1 MEKGLKPKTVITY
14 EGKDVS
20 GDFAP
25 ILCGV
30 SFKDY
35 LDGRAGEIEI
45 NLSNREGFFWG
56 DWYPDIDDEIH
67 ILIGYEGGDMLDA
80 GIFWV
85 DEVSLSGGNSGDGC
99 SIRALSLRSS
109 GLNSATQKKNHA
121 GRPVAEIVGEV
132 ADQLECNAK
141 GDLSGTWSGIQNE
154 AGLRFLGRVA
164 HELGRIFK
172 VEGTDLIFYAI
183 EKLGEI
189 GQLEIKRAD
198 VISYDVKD
206 VAAGRIS
213 KCTVKWWDRKTKKLI
228 SGSYDAGIK
237 GGGEVVRWEEVK
249 DNAEAKKKATDF
261 IADRNKK
268 GVEFSISMVGD
279 VRLRAGVGV
288 QMTGFG
294 RFDGIYYISEA
305 THSVTSS
312 GYTTDV
318 TLQKPPKK

>member
-20 GDFAP
+20 ADFAP

-35 LDGRAGEIEI
+35 LDGRAGEVEI
-45 NLSNREGFFWG
+45 NLSNREGFFFG
-56 DWYPDIDDEIH
+56 DWYPDIDDEVH

-85 DEVSLSGGNSGDGC
+85 DEINLSGGNSGDGC

-109 GLNSATQKKNHA
+109 GLNSAIQKKNHT

-132 ADQLECNAK
+132 ANELNCTAK

-154 AGLRFLGRVA
+154 SGLRFLNRLA
-164 HELGRIFK
+164 HELGRICK
-172 VEGTDLIFYAI
+172 VEGMDLIFYPI
-183 EKLGEI
+183 EQLGKI

-213 KCTVKWWDRKTKKLI
+213 KCTVKWWNRKAKKQI
-228 SGSYDAGIK
+228 TGSYDAGIK

-249 DNAEAKKKATDF
+249 DNAEAQKKAKDF
-261 IADRNKK
+261 ITDRNKK

-279 VRLRAGVGV
+279 VRLRAGVSV
-288 QMTGFG
+288 QMIGFG
-294 RFDGIYYISEA
+294 RFDGVYYISEA
-305 THSVTSS
+305 THSVTFS
-312 GYTTDV
+312 GFTTDV

>member
-25 ILCGV
+25 ILRGV
-30 SFKDY
+30 TFKDF

-45 NLSNREGFFWG
+45 DLSNREGFFWA
-56 DWYPDIDDEIH
+56 DWYPDIDDEMH
-67 ILIGYEGGDMLDA
+67 ILMGYEGGDMLDT

-85 DEVSLSGGNSGDGC
+85 DEIGLSGGNSGDTC
-99 SIRALSLRSS
+99 NIRALSLRSS
-109 GLNSATQKKNHA
+109 GLNSAIQKKNHA
-121 GRPVAEIVGEV
+121 GRPVADIVNEV
-132 ADQLECNAK
+132 AETLGCRAR
-141 GDLSGTWSGIQNE
+141 GDLSYTWSGIQNE
-154 AGLRFLGRVA
+154 TGLRFLNRLA
-164 HELGRIFK
+164 CELGRICK
-172 VEGTDLIFYAI
+172 VEGTDLIFYPI
-183 EKLGEI
+183 EQLGQI

-198 VISYDVKD
+198 VVSYDVKD

-213 KCTVKWWDRKTKKLI
+213 KCTVKWWDRKAKKQI
-228 SGSYDAGIK
+228 IGSYDAKIK

-249 DNAEAKKKATDF
+249 DNAEAQKKAKDF
-261 IADRNKK
+261 ITDRNKK
-268 GVEFSISMVGD
+268 GVEFSISMIGD

-288 QMTGFG
+288 RMTGFG
-294 RFDGIYYISEA
+294 RFDGTYYISEA
-305 THSVTSS
+305 THTVNSS

>member
-20 GDFAP
+20 ADFAP
-25 ILCGV
+25 ILEGI
-30 SFKDY
+30 SFKDF
-35 LDGRAGEIEI
+35 LDGCAGEIEI
-45 NLSNREGFFWG
+45 NLSNREGFFWA
-56 DWYPDIDDEIH
+56 DWYPDIEDEIH
-67 ILIGYEGGDMLDA
+67 TLMGYEGSDMLDA

-85 DEVSLSGGNSGDGC
+85 DEVSLSGGNSGDTC
-99 SIRALSLRSS
+99 NIRALSLRSS

-121 GRPVAEIVGEV
+121 GRPVADIVNEV
-132 ADQLECNAK
+132 ADTLSCRAK

-154 AGLRFLGRVA
+154 TGLRFLNRLA
-164 HELGRIFK
+164 HDLGRIFK
-172 VEGTDLIFYAI
+172 VEGTDLIFYSI

-198 VISYDVKD
+198 VVSYDVKD

-213 KCTVKWWDRKTKKLI
+213 KCTVKWWDRKAKKQI
-228 SGSYDAGIK
+228 IGSYDAKIK

-249 DNAEAKKKATDF
+249 DDAEAQKKAKDF
-261 IADRNKK
+261 ITDRNKK
-268 GVEFSISMVGD
+268 GVEFSISMIGD

-288 QMTGFG
+288 RMTGFG
-294 RFDGIYYISEA
+294 RFDGTYYISEA
-305 THSVTSS
+305 THTVNSS

>member
-25 ILCGV
+25 ILESI

-45 NLSNREGFFWG
+45 NLSNREGFFWA

-67 ILIGYEGGDMLDA
+67 ILLGYENADMLDA

-85 DEVSLSGGNSGDGC
+85 DEVSLSGGNAGDAC
-99 SIRALSLRSS
+99 NIRALSLRSS

-121 GRPVAEIVGEV
+121 GRPVADIVSEV
-132 ADQLECNAK
+132 ANTLSCRAK

-154 AGLRFLGRVA
+154 TGLRFLNRLA
-164 HELGRIFK
+164 HELGRICK
-172 VEGTDLIFYAI
+172 IEGTDLIFYGI

-198 VISYDVKD
+198 VVSYEVKD

-213 KCTVKWWDRKTKKLI
+213 KCTVKWWDKKSKKLI
-228 SGSYDAGIK
+228 SGTYDAKIK

-249 DNAEAKKKATDF
+249 DNAEAQKKAKDF
-261 IADRNKK
+261 ITDRNKK
-268 GVEFSISMVGD
+268 GVEFGISMVGD

-288 QMTGFG
+288 QMIGFG
-294 RFDGIYYISEA
+294 RFDGTYYISEA
-305 THSVTSS
+305 THTVNSS